1 MTTPRPL
8 HPFAGV
14 DVPALLAER
23 GRQRRAH
30 PLLIW
35 APPDGPE
42 RVWSYAA
49 FVDEAAR
56 VAGGLA
62 RRGIGPGDRVL
73 IHLENCPESL
83 IARFACCWLGA
94 IGVLTNPAV
103 AGPELA
109 HLAGAANV
117 RAAVTQPRLAELV
130 AEHSP
135 RLDWIAVTETDAG
148 TPVTAPARG
157 DSWAA
162 LAAGPLPRREPD
174 PDAPAAIMYTTGTTS
189 LPKGVLW
196 THANMLWGGKLG
208 ALQQGFRADDVMHIV
223 LPMFHVVGFSWAFL
237 PTLFAGATALVQPRF
252 SARNYWPAALRH
264 GATLGAQVPFITAV
278 LAQQDVPEHNFRQW
292 TVGSF
297 EPGNAARFRVA
308 HMSGWGM
315 TEMVAMAMTGDPW
328 SDQRP
333 HSMGRPSPGYRIF
346 VEDDDG
352 NPVGP
357 GETGT
362 LLVGGIRG
370 LSIFKEYDNRPKA
383 NAEAFDEHGRFRTGD
398 LVRRDEDGWVTFA
411 DRIKD
416 VIKVGGEG
424 VSAFEIETVIA
435 AVPGVNENAVVA
447 GPDPNYGEVA
457 VAFVVAAKGTDP
469 DTLKDRVLERCRIS
483 LAKFKVPRD
492 VIVVDALPRVG
503 FGKIAKVALRERLA
517 R

>member
-14 DVPALLAER
+14 DVPALLVER

-49 FVDEAAR
+49 FVDEVAR

-73 IHLENCPESL
+73 IHMENCPESL

-94 IGVLTNPAV
+94 VGVLTNPAV
-103 AGPELA
+103 AGQELA

-117 RAAVTQPRLAELV
+117 RAAVTHPRLAELV
-130 AEHSP
+130 VEHSP

-162 LAAGPLPRREPD
+162 LAADPLPRREPD

-223 LPMFHVVGFSWAFL
+223 LPMFHVVGFSWSFL
-237 PTLFAGATALVQPRF
+237 PTLFVGATALVQPRF
-252 SARNYWPAALRH
+252 SARNYWPAALKH
-264 GATLGAQVPFITAV
+264 GATLGAQVPFITGV
-278 LAQQDVPEHNFRQW
+278 LAQQDIPEHNFRQW

-297 EPGNAARFRVA
+297 EPENAARFRVA

-315 TEMVAMAMTGDPW
+315 TEMVAMAMTDDPW
-328 SDQRP
+328 SDQWP
-333 HSMGRPSPGYRIF
+333 CSMGRRPRAIAYSSKTTTATRLARARPERSSWVPADGAARPGHDSARRAQP
-346 VEDDDG
+346 G
-352 NPVGP
+352 SRLPV
-357 GETGT
+357 
-362 LLVGGIRG
+362 
-370 LSIFKEYDNRPKA
+370 
-383 NAEAFDEHGRFRTGD
+383 
-398 LVRRDEDGWVTFA
+398 
-411 DRIKD
+411 
-416 VIKVGGEG
+416 
-424 VSAFEIETVIA
+424 
-435 AVPGVNENAVVA
+435 
-447 GPDPNYGEVA
+447 PNYGRNGARSIQDHVRQPPTPQTPEEATAPYIQDHVHQLPTPQTPEEA
-457 VAFVVAAKGTDP
+457 PARRRIDYP
-469 DTLKDRVLERCRIS
+469 DV
-483 LAKFKVPRD
+483 
-492 VIVVDALPRVG
+492 
-503 FGKIAKVALRERLA
+503 
-517 R
+517 

>member
-1 MTTPRPL
+1 MTMLGSL
-8 HPFAGV
+8 HPFAGS

-23 GRQRRAH
+23 ARQRRAH

-35 APPDGPE
+35 SPPGGPE

-49 FVDEAAR
+49 FVDDVAR

-62 RRGIGPGDRVL
+62 KRGIGPGDRVL
-73 IHLENCPESL
+73 IHMENCPESL
-83 IARFACCWLGA
+83 MARFACCWMGA
-94 IGVLTNPAV
+94 VGVLTNPAV

-109 HLAGAANV
+109 HLAGAAAA
-117 RAAVTQPRLAELV
+117 RAAVTHPRLAGLV

-135 RLDWIAVTETDAG
+135 GLDWIAVTETDAG
-148 TPVTAPARG
+148 TPAKAPARD

-162 LAAGPLPRREPD
+162 LAADPLPRREPD

-223 LPMFHVVGFSWAFL
+223 LPMFHVVGYSWSFL

-252 SARNYWPAALRH
+252 SARNFWPAAVQHR
-264 GATLGAQVPFITAV
+264 ATLGATVPFISGV
-278 LAQQDVPEHNFRQW
+278 LAQQDIPNHSFRQW
-292 TVGSF
+292 TVGSL
-297 EPGNAARFRVA
+297 EPEHAARFRLA
-308 HMSGWGM
+308 QMSGWGM

-333 HSMGRPSPGYRIF
+333 HSMGRPSPAYRIF
-346 VEDDDG
+346 IEDDDG
-352 NPVGP
+352 KPVEP

-362 LLVGGIRG
+362 LYVGGMRG
-370 LSIFKEYDNRPKA
+370 LSIFKEYDNRPEA

-398 LVRRDEDGWVTFA
+398 RVRLDEDGWITFA

-424 VSAFEIETVIA
+424 VSAFEIESVIA
-435 AVPGVNENAVVA
+435 TVAGVRENAVVA

-457 VAFVVAAKGTDP
+457 VAFVAATEKADP
-469 DTLKDRVLERCRIS
+469 EMLKDRILEHCRAS
-483 LAKFKVPRD
+483 LAKFKVPRE

>member
-8 HPFAGV
+8 HPFAGT

-23 GRQRRAH
+23 ARQRPAH

-35 APPDGPE
+35 SPPDGPE
-42 RVWSYAA
+42 RVWSYGA
-49 FVDEAAR
+49 FVDEVAR

-62 RRGIGPGDRVL
+62 RRGIEPRDRIL
-73 IHLENCPESL
+73 IHMENCPESL
-83 IARFACCWLGA
+83 IARFACCWMGA
-94 IGVLTNPAV
+94 VGVLTNPAV
-103 AGPELA
+103 AGPELS
-109 HLAGAANV
+109 HLAGAADV
-117 RAAVTQPRLAELV
+117 RAAVTHPRLADLV
-130 AEHSP
+130 AAHSP
-135 RLDWIAVTETDAG
+135 GLDWIAVTDTDAG
-148 TPVTAPARG
+148 TPAGSPVQG

-162 LAAGPLPRREPD
+162 LAADPLPRREPD
-174 PDAPAAIMYTTGTTS
+174 PEAPAAIMYTTGTTS

-196 THANMLWGGKLG
+196 THANMLWGAKLG

-223 LPMFHVVGFSWAFL
+223 LPMFHVVGFSWSFL
-237 PTLFAGATALVQPRF
+237 PTLFACASAMVQPRF
-252 SARNYWPAALRH
+252 SARNFWPAALRH
-264 GATLGAQVPFITAV
+264 RATLGATVPFIAGV
-278 LAQQDVPEHNFRQW
+278 LARQGVPDHGFRQW

-297 EPGNAARFRVA
+297 EPEHAARFRVA
-308 HMSGWGM
+308 QLSGWGM

-333 HSMGRPSPGYRIF
+333 HSMGRPSPAYRIF
-346 VEDDDG
+346 IEDDDG

-362 LLVGGIRG
+362 LFVGGVRG
-370 LSIFKEYDNRPKA
+370 LSIFQEYDNRPEA

-398 LVRRDEDGWVTFA
+398 RVRLDEDGWITFA

-435 AVPGVNENAVVA
+435 GIPGVRENAVVA

-457 VAFVVAAKGTDP
+457 VAFVVAADGANP
-469 DTLKDRVLERCRIS
+469 DTLKDRILKDCGAS
-483 LAKFKVPRD
+483 LAKFKVPRE
-492 VIVVDALPRVG
+492 VIVLDALPRVG
-503 FGKIAKVALRERLA
+503 FGKIAKAALRERLA